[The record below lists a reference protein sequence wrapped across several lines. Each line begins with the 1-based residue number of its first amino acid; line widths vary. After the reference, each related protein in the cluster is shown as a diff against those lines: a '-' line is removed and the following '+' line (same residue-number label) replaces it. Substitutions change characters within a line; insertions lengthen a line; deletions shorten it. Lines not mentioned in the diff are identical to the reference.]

1 MRVHKTTKDRE
12 SYQPEIPVIGD
23 AEAVGVPL
31 ARMEDMQLDEPVRDD
46 TVDDSVLQLS
56 EKEGQILALYDH
68 LEEIMME
75 ISLLQAQDAQAL
87 LSNGKIRQSDIHA

>member
-1 MRVHKTTKDRE
+1 MA
-12 SYQPEIPVIGD
+12 D
-23 AEAVGVPL
+23 AEAVGIPL

-46 TVDDSVLQLS
+46 TVDDSMLQLS

-75 ISLLQAQDAQAL
+75 ISLLQAQDTQAL
-87 LSNGKIRQSDIHA
+87 LSNGKISPIRYPCLI